1 MIEAFDYKGYRV
13 VITEYLKTFPSSGEG
28 KLNQHISIVGIDNRL
43 TLFLDNTAL
52 DDAKAKIDLAQVD
65 AQRLFSQH
73 GLNGLA
79 RVPGL
84 HDRTFLQFFNIS
96 VPVHGVPDALSA

>member
-52 DDAKAKIDLAQVD
+52 DDAKAEIVAHIDNNTLERFVQST
-65 AQRLFSQH
+65 QTKNQSPPTKRLS
-73 GLNGLA
+73 
-79 RVPGL
+79 
-84 HDRTFLQFFNIS
+84 S
-96 VPVHGVPDALSA
+96 